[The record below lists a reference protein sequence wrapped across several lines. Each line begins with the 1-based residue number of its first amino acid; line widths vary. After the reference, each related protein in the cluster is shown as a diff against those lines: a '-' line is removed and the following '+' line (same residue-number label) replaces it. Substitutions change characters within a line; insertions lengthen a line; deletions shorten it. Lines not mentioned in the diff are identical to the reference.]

1 MSEKL
6 SRDELTTRYH
16 AKCRQLGLV
25 TRRSRETIEEISERM
40 RDHEQSAEQTRA
52 DAQSLVDRFSEI
64 QARGFWGR
72 IHYLLKGK

>member
-6 SRDELTTRYH
+6 SRDEMTTRYH
-16 AKCRQLGLV
+16 AKCQQLGLV
-25 TRRSRETIEEISERM
+25 TRRSRETTEAIAERM
-40 RDHEQSAEQTRA
+40 RVHEQSAEQTRA

-72 IHYLLKGK
+72 IRYLLKGE